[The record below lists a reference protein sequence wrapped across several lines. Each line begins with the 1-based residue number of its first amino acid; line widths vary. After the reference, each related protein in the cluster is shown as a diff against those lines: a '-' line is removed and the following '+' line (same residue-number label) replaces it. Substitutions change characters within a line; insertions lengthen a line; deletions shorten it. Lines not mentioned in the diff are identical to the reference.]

1 MRELGFEGVHPL
13 WIVRRTMT
21 DLNKPI
27 EFPDLLR
34 LRRTTDV
41 DRLKWKASLTPR
53 QPRKSHWHLRLLGA
67 GHRHRPVRSHEKRR
81 LLGRVVE
88 DHLSATP
95 EGINAPLRVTIEH
108 EAPIALGYAG

>member
-1 MRELGFEGVHPL
+1 MGFEGVHPL

-53 QPRKSHWHLRLLGA
+53 KPRKSHWHLRLPGA
-67 GHRHRPVRSHEKRR
+67 GTDIDLFDHMKNAVYWGVVRTTCPRHRRCSTRR
-81 LLGRVVE
+81 CG
-88 DHLSATP
+88 
-95 EGINAPLRVTIEH
+95 
-108 EAPIALGYAG
+108 

>member
-1 MRELGFEGVHPL
+1 MGFEGVHPL

-53 QPRKSHWHLRLLGA
+53 QPRKSHSHLRLPGA
-67 GHRHRPVRSHEKRR
+67 GTDIDLFDHMKNAVYWGASSRTTCPRHRRCSTRR
-81 LLGRVVE
+81 CG
-88 DHLSATP
+88 
-95 EGINAPLRVTIEH
+95 
-108 EAPIALGYAG
+108 